1 MRAAGNPFWR
11 FSLRVYRMPGVAQAC
26 LDLQD
31 RCDAD
36 VNLLL
41 FCGWSG
47 RQGRELDVQRL
58 RSAMGRVAAWQS
70 QVTAPVRAARRAL
83 RQQHDAGAAALGL
96 PFRRRLAAIELDLE
110 RVEQCL
116 LAELASDWP
125 SPSAAPQ
132 CAAATNLERYLALLA
147 PAPAAQDLAH
157 LQCIAQACTGRAVGR
172 EAGASPIAALPQL
185 VARGGR

>member
-26 LDLQD
+26 LELQE

-41 FCGWSG
+41 FCGWCG
-47 RQGRELDVQRL
+47 RQGRELDLQRL
-58 RSAMGRVAAWQS
+58 RSAMGRVAGWQS
-70 QVTAPVRAARRAL
+70 QVIAPVRAARRAL

-116 LAELASDWP
+116 LAELAAQWP
-125 SPSAAPQ
+125 RPTGAAPSAA
-132 CAAATNLERYLALLA
+132 AANLERYLALLA
-147 PAPAAQDLAH
+147 PARAAQDLAH
-157 LQCIAQACTGRAVGR
+157 LDCIARACTGRA
-172 EAGASPIAALPQL
+172 AGATMLQL
-185 VARGGR
+185 VARGKG

>member
-26 LDLQD
+26 LELQE

-47 RQGRELDVQRL
+47 RQGRELDLQRL
-58 RSAMGRVAAWQS
+58 RTAMGRVGGWQS
-70 QVTAPVRAARRAL
+70 QVIAPLRAARRAL

-96 PFRRRLAAIELDLE
+96 PLRRRLAAIELDLE

-116 LAELASDWP
+116 LAELASQWP
-125 SPSAAPQ
+125 RPTAAAPS
-132 CAAATNLERYLALLA
+132 AAATNLERYLALLA

-157 LQCIAQACTGRAVGR
+157 LQCIAQACTGRAAGR
-172 EAGASPIAALPQL
+172 GAGAATIATMLQL
-185 VARGGR
+185 VARGKR